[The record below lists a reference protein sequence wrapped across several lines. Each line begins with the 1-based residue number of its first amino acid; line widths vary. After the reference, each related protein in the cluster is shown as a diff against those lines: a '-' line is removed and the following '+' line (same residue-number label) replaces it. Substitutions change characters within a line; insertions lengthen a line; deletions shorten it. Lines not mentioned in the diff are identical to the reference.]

1 MENTF
6 CITFVPS
13 GRERA
18 RHQSH
23 MLFSCL
29 DCAMHSTPP
38 ALLVSLSLFIYNPT
52 RSLVVTANSVA
63 LILFVSLSLVRSLRC
78 AAIVILCLIARG
90 ALSFSLLIFA
100 QGQLEVF
107 KFIYVCAHVYT
118 YKLMCVHI
126 HACVCASYLFVH
138 GTIKLFVGLAFAS
151 LSFWF
156 FFFHFLLMFG
166 SCCFHCISTRR
177 FEAVG
182 GVGVT

>member
-1 MENTF
+1 MYNIRTEWERESEAPIAHALQLFGLRNALN
-6 CITFVPS
+6 PS
-13 GRERA
+13 C
-18 RHQSH
+18 SP
-23 MLFSCL
+23 CL
-29 DCAMHSTPP
+29 
-38 ALLVSLSLFIYNPT
+38 SLSLFIYNPT

-118 YKLMCVHI
+118 YLLMCVHI

-156 FFFHFLLMFG
+156 FFFIFF
-166 SCCFHCISTRR
+166 
-177 FEAVG
+177 
-182 GVGVT
+182 

>member
-1 MENTF
+1 MCEYRLENTF

-29 DCAMHSTPP
+29 DCAMHSTPL

-63 LILFVSLSLVRSLRC
+63 LILFVSLSLVRSLCC

-118 YKLMCVHI
+118 YLLMCVHI

-138 GTIKLFVGLAFAS
+138 GTIKLFVGLAIAS

-156 FFFHFLLMFG
+156 FFSFSFDVWQLLF
-166 SCCFHCISTRR
+166 SLYLHEKI
-177 FEAVG
+177 
-182 GVGVT
+182 

>member
-1 MENTF
+1 MYNIRTEWERESEAPIAHALQLFGLRNALN
-6 CITFVPS
+6 PS
-13 GRERA
+13 C
-18 RHQSH
+18 SP
-23 MLFSCL
+23 CL
-29 DCAMHSTPP
+29 
-38 ALLVSLSLFIYNPT
+38 SLSLFIYNPT
-52 RSLVVTANSVA
+52 RSLVVTANSAA

-118 YKLMCVHI
+118 YLLMCVHI

-156 FFFHFLLMFG
+156 FFHFLLMFG

>member
-1 MENTF
+1 MYNIRTEWERESEAPIAHALQLFGLRNALN
-6 CITFVPS
+6 PS
-13 GRERA
+13 C
-18 RHQSH
+18 SP
-23 MLFSCL
+23 CL
-29 DCAMHSTPP
+29 
-38 ALLVSLSLFIYNPT
+38 SLSLFIYNPT

-118 YKLMCVHI
+118 YLLMCVHI

-156 FFFHFLLMFG
+156 FFSFSFDVWQLLF
-166 SCCFHCISTRR
+166 SLYLHEKI
-177 FEAVG
+177 
-182 GVGVT
+182 